1 MVIMAL
7 WPTLLRAFASSRPQR
22 SFVSTARFAEEQKKI
37 PMTLLSGF
45 LGSGKTSTLKHLLE
59 NTDGVKIGVIVN
71 DVASVNIDAKLISGT
86 TQDGMIELQNG
97 CACCSLA
104 DELLTAVDSLLKRKG
119 GELDA
124 LVVELSGVADPV
136 AIKANWKVA
145 KQKDHP
151 ATKLT
156 DVSKV
161 VTLVDACTFGS
172 DWMTYDI
179 AGVRQGWTEEG
190 DDCSGQRQVT
200 ELLAE
205 QVEAADLILINKID
219 MASKEEVT
227 IASTVARG
235 LNVNA
240 ELQSVEFGK
249 ISPKMVIGNM
259 MQIKDVPATHDHS
272 HSHDCLEPDCTDPS
286 HAEQSLAS
294 SRIEHAHDESVECED
309 PACSDTS
316 HSHNHDHASKECA
329 DPVCTD
335 TSHSHSHAH
344 ASEVCEDVECTDTSH
359 DHSHSHRT
367 STDQLQITNFVYK
380 RDRPFHAKRLL
391 DILNQW
397 PVPVKDNLDLTL
409 MQEAQVEGYSVAGVV
424 EKGNPFIGVLRS
436 KGFIWLAPNK
446 WMGANNDAYRHDT
459 AMYWSHAGKHF
470 GITSAGKW
478 WGTIPKEKIK
488 EYFPADDPEYSRILA
503 EDFVSD
509 EWGDRRQEL
518 VFIGINISEDE
529 VSDALDKCLLR
540 DHELQRYRQDA
551 QNLNQMMLNA
561 KSAGLFGE
569 GGMDQ
574 YDPDWNN

>member
-1 MVIMAL
+1 M
-7 WPTLLRAFASSRPQR
+7 
-22 SFVSTARFAEEQKKI
+22 
-37 PMTLLSGF
+37 
-45 LGSGKTSTLKHLLE
+45 LE

-86 TQDGMIELQNG
+86 SQNGMIELQNGMIELQNG

-104 DELLTAVDSLLKRKG
+104 DELLTAVDSLLNRKG

-136 AIKANWKVA
+136 AIKANWKAAV
-145 KQKDHP
+145 QQNHP

-156 DVSKV
+156 DVTKV

-179 AGVRQGWTEEG
+179 AGMRQGWTEEG

-219 MASKEEVT
+219 MASSEEVT
-227 IASTVARG
+227 IASSVARG
-235 LNVNA
+235 LNANA
-240 ELQSVEFGK
+240 DLQSVSFGK
-249 ISPKMVIGNM
+249 ISPLTVLGTRSFR
-259 MQIKDVPATHDHS
+259 QVEDDPATHDHA
-272 HSHDCLEPDCTDPS
+272 HNHDCHEPGCIDPS
-286 HAEQSLAS
+286 HAEQNLTSKS
-294 SRIEHAHDESVECED
+294 HEHSHDHSGACTD
-309 PACSDTS
+309 PACTDAS
-316 HSHNHDHASKECA
+316 HAYDNASEECA

-335 TSHSHSHAH
+335 TSHSHSHAP
-344 ASEVCEDVECTDTSH
+344 ASEPCDDVECTDTSH

-380 RDRPFHAKRLL
+380 RDRPFNAKRLL

-436 KGFIWLAPNK
+436 KGFVWLAPNK

-478 WGTIPKEKIK
+478 WGTIPTDKIK
-488 EYFPADDPEYSRILA
+488 EYFPSDDVEYNRILT

-509 EWGDRRQEL
+509 EWGDRRQ
-518 VFIGINISEDE
+518 G
-529 VSDALDKCLLR
+529 K
-540 DHELQRYRQDA
+540 
-551 QNLNQMMLNA
+551 
-561 KSAGLFGE
+561 
-569 GGMDQ
+569 
-574 YDPDWNN
+574 